1 MTGLIDWLTVQLAA
15 NPLAVAAVVAA
26 LAMAEGV
33 IVVGIFVPGITIV
46 LAIAAA
52 AGAAGE
58 GLWVVFV
65 ATALGAI
72 LGDVISFWVGWRH
85 GMAIASWGPL
95 KRQPGAFDKAR
106 VWFGDRGAMSVAV
119 SRFVPAVRT
128 VVPTFAGIARMS
140 PVAFM
145 VANALSGVVWAA
157 AHVYGAGLAGGLLSA
172 IGGRLGA
179 VLVGALVLLGAAL
192 WLARIAALASV
203 RGIRRVRVRL
213 LERLAARDD
222 RASRL
227 AAQALAPEDLSGLL
241 VVLWGGVLVAGAV
254 LFSGLAEAV
263 AEHEEVEAADLA
275 ISRAVQ
281 SLRTPGMDE
290 VMLAVTL
297 LGEGVVIAAVA
308 LTTAVW
314 LLWRGAR
321 RAAVVFGA
329 VILLSSSFVLV
340 TKTLL
345 QRTRPL
351 PDLYEGAS
359 AFAFPSGHTTNSAV
373 LAGLLA
379 VLIAGSLRRHR
390 RWAAAAILAPALAI
404 AASRIWLG
412 AHWPTDVAAGL
423 AFAAAATA
431 GFALVV
437 GRRPGG
443 IGPLGLAAA
452 AGGAFAL
459 VGAGNVVL
467 TRDEAR
473 PAYAARDL
481 SVPMTEEEWR
491 EGGWRAAGVGTVGFD
506 GEVEV
511 PFALQW
517 AGEPEALGAALKA
530 AGWHKAPRWNLPA
543 LRGVVMG
550 DTPSEALPPAP
561 KMHLGR
567 LPQAVWT
574 HPAGPDARL
583 VLRLWS
589 SPFTVDG
596 APLRVAALERE
607 AMHRPLGLMT
617 VPEDRPAGPAARE
630 ALRNAAAAHPATR
643 HVALHLRPAS
653 SAEDD

>member
-15 NPLAVAAVVAA
+15 NPLAVAAVVVA
-26 LAMAEGV
+26 LAMTEGV

-52 AGAAGE
+52 AGAASE

-65 ATALGAI
+65 ATAVGAV
-72 LGDVISFWVGWRH
+72 LGDVISFWAGWRY

-95 KRQPGAFDKAR
+95 KRQPGVFDKAKD
-106 VWFGDRGAMSVAV
+106 WFGDRGAMSVAV

-140 PVAFM
+140 PTAFM

-203 RGIRRVRVRL
+203 RGVRRGRARL

-263 AEHEEVEAADLA
+263 AEEEVEAADLA

-308 LTTAVW
+308 LTTLVW
-314 LLWRGAR
+314 LLWHGAR
-321 RAAVVFGA
+321 RVAVAFGA
-329 VILLSSSFVLV
+329 VILLSSSFVLT
-340 TKTLL
+340 TKALL

-351 PDLYEGAS
+351 LDLYEGAS
-359 AFAFPSGHTTNSAV
+359 AFSFPSGHATNSAV

-390 RWAAAAILAPALAI
+390 RWAAAAILALALAI

-437 GRRPGG
+437 GRRPSG
-443 IGPLGLAAA
+443 IGPAGLAAA

-481 SVPMTEEEWR
+481 SVPMTAAEWR

-517 AGEPEALGAALKA
+517 AGEPEALGAALEA
-530 AGWHKAPRWNLPA
+530 AGWRRAPRWDLPA

-561 KMHLGR
+561 EMHLGR

-574 HPAGPDARL
+574 HPAGPDTRL

-589 SPFTVDG
+589 SSFTVDG
-596 APLRVAALERE
+596 TPLRVAALERE
-607 AMHRPLGLMT
+607 ALRRPLGLMT
-617 VPEDRPAGPAARE
+617 VPEDRPAGPVARE
-630 ALRNAAAAHPATR
+630 ALRTAVAARPNARPA
-643 HVALHLRPAS
+643 ALHLRPMPA
-653 SAEDD
+653 ADDD

>member
-15 NPLAVAAVVAA
+15 NPLAVAAAVAA

-33 IVVGIFVPGITIV
+33 IVVGIFVPGTTIV

-65 ATALGAI
+65 ATAVGAV
-72 LGDVISFWVGWRH
+72 LGDVISFWVGWRR
-85 GMAIASWGPL
+85 GMAIAGWGPL
-95 KRQPGAFDKAR
+95 RRQPGVFDKAR
-106 VWFGDRGAMSVAV
+106 EWFGDRGAMSVAV

-140 PVAFM
+140 PTAFM
-145 VANALSGVVWAA
+145 VANAASGVVWAA

-172 IGGRLGA
+172 VGGRLGA

-192 WLARIAALASV
+192 WLARIAALASA
-203 RGIRRVRVRL
+203 RGVRRVRARL
-213 LERLAARDD
+213 VERLASRDD
-222 RASRL
+222 RASQL
-227 AAQALAPEDLSGLL
+227 AARTLAPEDYSAVL
-241 VVLWGGVLVAGAV
+241 VVLWGSVLVAGAL
-254 LFSGLAEAV
+254 LFFDLAGNV
-263 AEHEEVEAADLA
+263 AEREDAADLA

-281 SLRTPGMDE
+281 SLRMPGMDE
-290 VMLAVTL
+290 AMLAVTL
-297 LGEGVVIAAVA
+297 LGEGVVLMAVVAASVG
-308 LTTAVW
+308 W
-314 LLWRGAR
+314 LMWRGAR
-321 RAAVVFGA
+321 RVAAAFAGVV
-329 VILLSSSFVLV
+329 LLSSLFVLA
-340 TKTLL
+340 TKVLL
-345 QRTRPL
+345 QRSRPL
-351 PDLYEGAS
+351 LDLYEGAS
-359 AFAFPSGHTTNSAV
+359 AFSFPSGHTTNSAV
-373 LAGLLA
+373 VAGLLA

-390 RWAAAAILAPALAI
+390 RWVAAAILMPALAI

-431 GFALVV
+431 GFALMV
-437 GRRPGG
+437 GRRPSG
-443 IGPLGLAAA
+443 IGPSGLAAV
-452 AGGAFAL
+452 AGGAFVL

-481 SVPMTEEEWR
+481 SVPMTDTKWR
-491 EGGWRAAGVGTVGFD
+491 EGGWRDAGVGTVGFD

-517 AGEPEALGAALKA
+517 AGEPEALGAALEA
-530 AGWHKAPRWNLPA
+530 AGWRPAPRWDLPA

-550 DTPSEALPPAP
+550 NTPSEALPPAP
-561 KMHLGR
+561 EMHLGR

-574 HPAGPDARL
+574 LPAGPDVRL

-589 SPFTVDG
+589 SPVTVDG

-607 AMHRPLGLMT
+607 ALRRPLGLMT
-617 VPEDRPAGPAARE
+617 VPEDRPAGPVARE
-630 ALRNAAAAHPATR
+630 ALRTAVAARPDAR
-643 HVALHLRPAS
+643 HAALHLRPMPA
-653 SAEDD
+653 ADDD